1 MERKKRAK
9 SKRDKIRLKRKAF
22 QLELNAIRGMRKK
35 ENEK

>member
-9 SKRDKIRLKRKAF
+9 NKRDKIRLRKAF